1 MCSGRASCALRRERY
16 QCRVAAL
23 TCATVRRRTAAPVSM
38 CVFTPARSRTCPT
51 EPMGTCAPSIRCV
64 GSHERMLASSTEQV
78 GTDMHTHMPS
88 GAPLSRRTGA
98 PSQRHTCAQRGV
110 HAGSMRGLCLA
121 IEAGAFSRR
130 NQSSISSSINNWTFF
145 LPCRARMTCIW
156 ENASSDRK
164 NITARFPSRYACR
177 RFCIA
182 AGETVAN
189 ATAGSSV
196 AGEGGWWTRRGLC
209 PPRRY

>member
-38 CVFTPARSRTCPT
+38 CVLTPARSRTCPT

-121 IEAGAFSRR
+121 IEAGGILAAEPVVDQLFHQQLDLFSPLPGEDDVHLGERLFGQEEHHRAFSLAVR
-130 NQSSISSSINNWTFF
+130 
-145 LPCRARMTCIW
+145 LPPVLHR
-156 ENASSDRK
+156 
-164 NITARFPSRYACR
+164 SRGNC
-177 RFCIA
+177 
-182 AGETVAN
+182 G
-189 ATAGSSV
+189 
-196 AGEGGWWTRRGLC
+196 
-209 PPRRY
+209 